1 MSFEETQP
9 FHLKQLRRTNMK
21 KTNAQKCEDL
31 DQQVLKLKN
40 KLNAIRLKWM
50 EMNLYELDKEQN
62 EIWDSVVVEDEL
74 MNIQTAI
81 NALDG
86 LI

>member
-1 MSFEETQP
+1 
-9 FHLKQLRRTNMK
+9 MK
-21 KTNAQKCEDL
+21 KTNAQICEDL

-50 EMNLYELDKEQN
+50 EMNLYELDKERN
-62 EIWDSVVVEDEL
+62 EVWDSVVVEDEV
-74 MNIQTAI
+74 MNIQEAI

-86 LI
+86 II

>member
-1 MSFEETQP
+1 
-9 FHLKQLRRTNMK
+9 MK
-21 KTNAQKCEDL
+21 KTNAQICEDL
-31 DQQVLKLKN
+31 DQQVLKIKN

-62 EIWDSVVVEDEL
+62 ELWDSTVVEDEV
-74 MNIQTAI
+74 MNIQEAI

-86 LI
+86 II

>member
-1 MSFEETQP
+1 
-9 FHLKQLRRTNMK
+9 MK

-31 DQQVLKLKN
+31 NQQVLKLKN

-62 EIWDSVVVEDEL
+62 EIWDSTVVEDEV

>member
-1 MSFEETQP
+1 
-9 FHLKQLRRTNMK
+9 MK
-21 KTNAQKCEDL
+21 KTNAQICEDL
-31 DQQVLKLKN
+31 DQQVLKIKN

-62 EIWDSVVVEDEL
+62 EVWDSVQVEDEV
-74 MNIQTAI
+74 MNIQEAI

-86 LI
+86 II

>member
-1 MSFEETQP
+1 
-9 FHLKQLRRTNMK
+9 MK
-21 KTNAQKCEDL
+21 KTNAQICEDL

-62 EIWDSVVVEDEL
+62 ELWDSTVVEDEV
-74 MNIQTAI
+74 MNIQEAI

-86 LI
+86 II